1 MYWLFHGES
10 ARRPGGAVQVKA
22 LGSGYQLYRN
32 GKPYVVKGASVV
44 DMDMLR
50 AIKAAG
56 GNSIRLYDTHNAG
69 PILDSAHKLGLTV
82 TLGLKLKQARRE
94 MDYGDDA
101 AVALQFAELKKEVL
115 RYKDHPALLMW
126 AIGNET
132 TLFIPHYYRN
142 FFALRKVF
150 RAVDAVA
157 RMIHQ
162 VDGNH
167 PTTIVLA
174 NVNKPLIQMATLV
187 CHDID
192 LLSFNVFGRLKEVL
206 PKVAYSGWKG
216 PYLITEFGAKGY
228 WGAPRTEWHSRVE
241 PTSYHKAQYLQ
252 EQYQAL
258 AASGSHCLGSY
269 VFLWGA
275 KQEYTAT
282 WFSLFAPWAGM
293 RPTELSDACAQAWT
307 GSKPAGDVPSINYLL
322 VDGRAD
328 EQNIY
333 LQPDSAA
340 LLELHTLAP
349 QRSELRLRWEIHEE
363 NPEYLNSS
371 YKKHNPR
378 VLADSIIRLAPGGPV
393 DSAGGSV
400 YRLRFNTPTYEG
412 PFRLYVYLMEPKGK
426 VAVANA
432 SIFVHA
438 R

>member
-101 AVALQFAELKKEVL
+101 AVARQFAELKKEVL

-162 VDGNH
+162 VDGTILPPSCL
-167 PTTIVLA
+167 PT
-174 NVNKPLIQMATLV
+174 
-187 CHDID
+187 
-192 LLSFNVFGRLKEVL
+192 
-206 PKVAYSGWKG
+206 
-216 PYLITEFGAKGY
+216 
-228 WGAPRTEWHSRVE
+228 
-241 PTSYHKAQYLQ
+241 
-252 EQYQAL
+252 
-258 AASGSHCLGSY
+258 
-269 VFLWGA
+269 
-275 KQEYTAT
+275 
-282 WFSLFAPWAGM
+282 
-293 RPTELSDACAQAWT
+293 
-307 GSKPAGDVPSINYLL
+307 
-322 VDGRAD
+322 
-328 EQNIY
+328 
-333 LQPDSAA
+333 
-340 LLELHTLAP
+340 
-349 QRSELRLRWEIHEE
+349 
-363 NPEYLNSS
+363 
-371 YKKHNPR
+371 
-378 VLADSIIRLAPGGPV
+378 
-393 DSAGGSV
+393 
-400 YRLRFNTPTYEG
+400 
-412 PFRLYVYLMEPKGK
+412 
-426 VAVANA
+426 
-432 SIFVHA
+432 
-438 R
+438 